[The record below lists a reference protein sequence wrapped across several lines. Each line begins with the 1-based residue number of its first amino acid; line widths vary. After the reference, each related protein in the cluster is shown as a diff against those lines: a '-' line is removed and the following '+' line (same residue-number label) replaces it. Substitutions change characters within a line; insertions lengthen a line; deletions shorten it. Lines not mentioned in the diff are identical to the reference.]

1 MEGIEIGKI
10 VAEFALTAVVLYL
23 CNQQIIILKEQVKE
37 RESRIDKLEEKLE
50 ECHEEHRKDLRDWSG
65 IDPRFNTWKN
75 AESDTKLR
83 LAMEERERLNERI
96 RNATNSSGS
105 SAD

>member
-23 CNQQIIILKEQVKE
+23 CGQQIAILKEQIKE

-65 IDPRFNTWKN
+65 IEPRYSTWKN

-96 RNATNSSGS
+96 RNANSGN

>member
-1 MEGIEIGKI
+1 MEGIEIGKLL
-10 VAEFALTAVVLYL
+10 AEFVLAGVILWL
-23 CNQQIIILKEQVKE
+23 CDRQINILKEQIKE
-37 RESRIDKLEEKLE
+37 RESRIMRLEERLE

-65 IDPRFNTWKN
+65 IEPRYSTWKN

-96 RNATNSSGS
+96 RNINSTGS

>member
-1 MEGIEIGKI
+1 MEGLEIGKI
-10 VAEFALTAVVLYL
+10 VAEFLMTAVVLYL
-23 CNQQIIILKEQVKE
+23 CNEQIKTLKGQIVE
-37 RESRIDKLEEKLE
+37 RDQRIERLEEKLDG
-50 ECHEEHRKDLRDWSG
+50 CHGEHRKDLRDWSG
-65 IDPRFNTWKN
+65 IEPRYSTWKN

-96 RNATNSSGS
+96 KSAGS